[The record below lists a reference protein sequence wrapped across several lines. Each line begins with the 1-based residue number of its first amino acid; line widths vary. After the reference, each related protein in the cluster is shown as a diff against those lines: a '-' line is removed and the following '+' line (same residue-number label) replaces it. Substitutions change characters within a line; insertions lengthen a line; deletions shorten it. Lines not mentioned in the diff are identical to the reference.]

1 MTSSTRKQYLDAL
14 IVQDIQ
20 MRQSYWCEQPTTVH
34 ANIVIYSFIIYSVLR
49 HSHLSLRQPRAQ
61 GQFAPCQRY
70 GRQNNDSV
78 VVEGVYIHVG
88 TEFSL

>member
-34 ANIVIYSFIIYSVLR
+34 ANIVIYSFIYLFYKKKI
-49 HSHLSLRQPRAQ
+49 
-61 GQFAPCQRY
+61 
-70 GRQNNDSV
+70 
-78 VVEGVYIHVG
+78 
-88 TEFSL
+88 T